1 MLAGSA
7 GAIVA
12 MAYVWAR
19 FGKPDPSMLANGLLA
34 GLVAITAPCAFVNSV
49 SAVIIGSVS
58 GVLVVW
64 AVLFIERTLKID
76 DPVGA
81 IGVHCVNGMWGILC
95 VGLFSD
101 GTYGDGLNG
110 VAGGVRGLFYGDAG
124 QLAASVIGIV
134 ACWVW
139 VFPLFYAF
147 FKVVDALVGNR
158 VSAEAEI
165 EGLDMPEMGAMGYP
179 DFVMTPGPEGH
190 GLPRSGSGGSSA
202 PVLQPVRTNN

>member
-1 MLAGSA
+1 
-7 GAIVA
+7 
-12 MAYVWAR
+12 
-19 FGKPDPSMLANGLLA
+19 MLANGLLA

-49 SAVIIGSVS
+49 SAVTIGAIS
-58 GVLVVW
+58 GVLVVF
-64 AVLFIERTLKID
+64 AVLFIERTMKID

-81 IGVHCVNGMWGILC
+81 VAVHCVNGMWGILS

-139 VFPLFYAF
+139 VFPLFYVF
-147 FKVVDALVGNR
+147 FKVLDAGNG
-158 VSAEAEI
+158 S
-165 EGLDMPEMGAMGYP
+165 D
-179 DFVMTPGPEGH
+179 
-190 GLPRSGSGGSSA
+190 GLPRLRHDARPGGPRADDGVELERQGEPAAHSEQLTTTA
-202 PVLQPVRTNN
+202 LRYGRPAR